1 MSRSRADFE
10 DRAAM
15 QTNPVSLMLR
25 RLVGFAG
32 VMFVLSAMIF
42 ILARIVPGDPAR
54 IALGPSATQQQVDE
68 MRVEMGLD
76 APLWQQYADY
86 VWRGLQGD
94 FGKSLISGRQ
104 VSDEIAALLPATL
117 ELVIVTVL
125 LIVAIS
131 IPLGVMTARYRN
143 SWIDN
148 AGRFFSIV
156 GVTMPSFLFAIL
168 LQLIAANFLTGW
180 PVLGRVD
187 YSLDLPPG
195 PTGLL
200 LIDSA
205 LHGDWAVFGS
215 ALQHLMFPAL
225 ALAMAGIGQITRITR
240 SAMIEHQRR
249 DHVLTLK
256 SFGVPDRVIVF
267 RYLLKLSSIAPLTI
281 MGLEFASLIGNAF
294 VVELVF
300 SWGGFAS
307 YGLEAILQKDLNAV
321 MAVVLVSGF
330 FFVVA
335 NLVIDIVLMAIDPRL
350 RFKEAN

>member
-1 MSRSRADFE
+1 
-10 DRAAM
+10 M
-15 QTNPVSLMLR
+15 QENILYVMLK
-25 RLVGFAG
+25 RLAGFVG
-32 VMFVLSAMIF
+32 VLFVLSLMIF
-42 ILARIVPGDPAR
+42 VLARVVPGDPAR

-68 MRVEMGLD
+68 MRQSMGLD
-76 APLWQQYADY
+76 DPLLVQYADY
-86 VWRGLQGD
+86 VTNALQGD
-94 FGKSLISGRQ
+94 LGRSLISTRP
-104 VSDEIAALLPATL
+104 VTTEIAARLPATL
-117 ELVIVTVL
+117 ELVIVTV
-125 LIVAIS
+125 IIMIAVAV
-131 IPLGVMTARYRN
+131 PLGVITARYRN

-148 AGRFFSIV
+148 VGRFFSIV

-168 LQLIAANFLTGW
+168 LQLAAAYFLTDW
-180 PVLGRVD
+180 PILGRID
-187 YSLDLPPG
+187 YGLSPPAG

-200 LIDSA
+200 LVDS
-205 LHGDWAVFGS
+205 LVHGRLDVF
-215 ALQHLMFPAL
+215 ADAFRHILFPAI

-267 RYLLKLSSIAPLTI
+267 SYLLKLSSIAPLTI

-321 MAVVLVSGF
+321 MAVVLVSGLF
-330 FFVVA
+330 FIVA
-335 NLVIDIVLMAIDPRL
+335 NIIIDLVLLAIDPRL
-350 RFKEAN
+350 RLKEAR

>member
-1 MSRSRADFE
+1 
-10 DRAAM
+10 
-15 QTNPVSLMLR
+15 MLSNRILLLAR

-32 VMFVLSAMIF
+32 VMLVLSIIIF
-42 ILARIVPGDPAR
+42 ALARIVPGDPAR
-54 IALGPSATQQQVDE
+54 IALGPSATQEQVDA
-68 MRVEMGLD
+68 MRQEMGLD
-76 APLWQQYADY
+76 KPLVQQYMDY
-86 VWRGLQGD
+86 VTHGVRGD

-104 VSDEIAALLPATL
+104 VSHEIASLLPATL
-117 ELVIVTVL
+117 ELVIATVF
-125 LIVAIS
+125 LIVVIS
-131 IPLGVMTARYRN
+131 IPLGVMTARHRN

-148 AGRFFSIV
+148 VGRFFSIV

-168 LQLIAANFLTGW
+168 LQLVAASFMPDW
-180 PVLGRVD
+180 PVIGRIN
-187 YSLDLPPG
+187 YSLDIPAG

-200 LIDSA
+200 VVDSIV
-205 LHGDWAVFGS
+205 HGRWDVLGS
-215 ALQHLMFPAL
+215 ALKHLAFPAL

-256 SFGVPDRVIVF
+256 SFGVPERVIIF

-294 VVELVF
+294 VVEMVF

-321 MAVVLVSGF
+321 MAVVLVSGL
-330 FFVVA
+330 FFVIA
-335 NLVIDIVLMAIDPRL
+335 NLVIDIALMVIDPRL
-350 RFKEAN
+350 RFKEAGV